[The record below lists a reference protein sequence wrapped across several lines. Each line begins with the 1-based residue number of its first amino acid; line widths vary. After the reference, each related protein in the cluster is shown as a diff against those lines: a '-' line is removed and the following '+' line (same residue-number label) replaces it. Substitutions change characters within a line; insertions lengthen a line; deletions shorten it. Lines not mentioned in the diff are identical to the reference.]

1 MLQLEMKRTEL
12 GRTKYTGS
20 KKCGMTYENNKAGEI
35 VKSK

>member
-12 GRTKYTGS
+12 GRTKYTGF